1 MTRTLLILLVF
12 LFAPAAVFGQAAGQD
27 RWVDYSSVDYD
38 IQPNITYAMANNT
51 ELKLDLYLPKD
62 RTTPKPTLVLFHGG
76 GWVDGAKERNVFY
89 LLPYLSMG
97 WTVIN
102 VEYRL
107 ARNSP
112 APAAVEDCRCSLR
125 WIVYHA
131 KEYNIDTSKIILT
144 GTSAGAHLSLIS
156 GMLPKGNQ
164 FDRQCPT
171 QGGEKWNSPKEP
183 DIKVAAIVN
192 WFGIADVADI
202 VDGPNSKHYAMEWL
216 GSRPDRLELAKQLSP
231 INYVRSD
238 VPPIIT
244 IQGDQD
250 DIAPYADTV
259 RMHAALDKAGVPNKL
274 ITLKG
279 RGHGGFSREE
289 MVSGYA
295 AIREFLRKNNI
306 LRSEQ

>member
-1 MTRTLLILLVF
+1 
-12 LFAPAAVFGQAAGQD
+12 
-27 RWVDYSSVDYD
+27 
-38 IQPNITYAMANNT
+38 
-51 ELKLDLYLPKD
+51 
-62 RTTPKPTLVLFHGG
+62 
-76 GWVDGAKERNVFY
+76 
-89 LLPYLSMG
+89 
-97 WTVIN
+97 
-102 VEYRL
+102 
-107 ARNSP
+107 
-112 APAAVEDCRCSLR
+112 
-125 WIVYHA
+125 VYHA